1 MRMYVHQQR
10 RNNAS
15 NIEGH
20 TTMTNISFSTRANAV
35 RSASRHAFDANAII
49 INVNDDNR
57 YEIHSACDDIVYVED
72 VNRAFRD
79 HVDVDVA
86 TGALVTTTRAKRVK
100 RKFSTI
106 ENPCAI
112 VREYAAKNVD
122 ATRQD
127 ALKHLVPMGVDPI
140 TVSVQFYKARK
151 RQQAMRVLNAIAN

>member
-20 TTMTNISFSTRANAV
+20 TTMTNVSFSTRANAV
-35 RSASRHAFDANAII
+35 RSASRHAFDMNAIT
-49 INVNDDNR
+49 INVNEDNR
-57 YEIHSACDDIVYVED
+57 YEIHSACDDIVY
-72 VNRAFRD
+72 
-79 HVDVDVA
+79 VDVDVA

-106 ENPCAI
+106 DNPCAI

-151 RQQAMRVLNAIAN
+151 RQQAARVLNAIAN